1 LVSKRSGK
9 TSKNKEKDDKNNEYP
24 DTIIVYSPFPLP
36 IGSRVHIVTLEEE
49 AKVIEKI
56 LEDFPKKG
64 QKPLTKEERRKI
76 ARQAVGLEPPKKT
89 PQLTREQL
97 LEEAKQAIEG

>member
-1 LVSKRSGK
+1 MVPKRSGK
-9 TSKNKEKDDKNNEYP
+9 NSKNKEKDDKNTEYP

-36 IGSRVHIVTLEEE
+36 IGSRVRIVTLEEE

-76 ARQAVGLEPPKKT
+76 ARQAVGLEPPKKA

-97 LEEAKQAIEG
+97 LEEARGAIG